1 MRNDNDSKIPYGLS
15 LIVLTLCI
23 MGPSLTGCG
32 LVSVGHAVDGDSLAT
47 AKALTA
53 KVSQSSIEEYS
64 GHFNSPRCMYGSADE
79 ARQAKEYILQE
90 LKKDGYASIT
100 EDDVTIPGMTIA
112 DGKGTSSGVSVR
124 GPFTMPNIIVTKKGS
139 SPELQPV
146 LIGAH
151 YDTVANGP
159 GANDNGS
166 GCAALLELAR
176 VLAGTDYPRTI
187 IMVFFAF
194 EEPGLLGSQQYVS
207 KLSPSE
213 YPIVSYIL
221 DTIGITTKD
230 EKSLP
235 LVSLPKSGDFI
246 AAMSSSSDEAK
257 DAVADFLT
265 VTNGLSVNL
274 PAYGLNADAG
284 ATSSLLTSNLM
295 RSDHLPFLVKGLPAM
310 LITDTANFRDGIE
323 YYHMTTD
330 TTGNID
336 YPFLTKVTSAVLACV
351 AVNARR

>member
-1 MRNDNDSKIPYGLS
+1 
-15 LIVLTLCI
+15 
-23 MGPSLTGCG
+23 
-32 LVSVGHAVDGDSLAT
+32 
-47 AKALTA
+47 
-53 KVSQSSIEEYS
+53 
-64 GHFNSPRCMYGSADE
+64 
-79 ARQAKEYILQE
+79 
-90 LKKDGYASIT
+90 
-100 EDDVTIPGMTIA
+100 
-112 DGKGTSSGVSVR
+112 
-124 GPFTMPNIIVTKKGS
+124 
-139 SPELQPV
+139 
-146 LIGAH
+146 
-151 YDTVANGP
+151 
-159 GANDNGS
+159 
-166 GCAALLELAR
+166 
-176 VLAGTDYPRTI
+176 
-187 IMVFFAF
+187 MVFFAF